1 MRVYKAEKQYEEQ
14 IKELKK
20 ENKRLQQEV
29 EALKRKV
36 QLAERKCACFRNNQK
51 LPEEKAWHSRAAVLL

>member
-14 IKELKK
+14 VKELKK

-29 EALKRKV
+29 ETLKQKV

-51 LPEEKAWHSRAAVLL
+51 LSEEKT